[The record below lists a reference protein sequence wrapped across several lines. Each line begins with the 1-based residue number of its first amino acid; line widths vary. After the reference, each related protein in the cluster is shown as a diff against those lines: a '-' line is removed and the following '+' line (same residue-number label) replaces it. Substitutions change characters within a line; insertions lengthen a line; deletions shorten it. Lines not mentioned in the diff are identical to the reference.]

1 MISGRYIWHLSASEI
16 MKQNRNISGLKD
28 PSKESISHRS
38 IFSDSMESRR
48 LLYEINQDKDKE
60 NISLESLTEIVQVSF
75 SSSRSMEKNR
85 ALLYEEGFNIKGI
98 HYVRYKRT
106 ASSAREG
113 NCYFIQEKYKEKMEA
128 WALAGLS
135 YDNKKVMENPVSF
148 ESYQA
153 LTLSNICASVK
164 IPKKAILII
173 PDAKSNFKEDC
184 YAVFGEGDLTVEE
197 KVVEIEN
204 TIWDGEG
211 LLDESCFKEF
221 DEHHSMMLLR
231 NKFFKC
237 CAFNTKLQKWLKKYA
252 TLGGLK
258 KKKGFFTLAKRIE
271 DIKLVCT
278 YSSLK
283 YLKFAEEDNLEAQFN
298 KWISDPTFE
307 EEFGIC
313 KFDKKSKYFDGDM
326 VKSSYTL
333 LNTLALTKEDIASL
347 FEPTIKYRECFKND
361 VHVFSY
367 DLNQNHKKNPL
378 DDAKIQNYKYQIV
391 KDLLN
396 RKQEL
401 YYTPLIK
408 DFRRYQTDN
417 LLKEYKKGRILIEGR
432 YATVLSN
439 PYEFLIALADT
450 DKLIKDK
457 ITPFNYNNPESILLN
472 KEIYSKGFSNDEALT
487 IIRYPHITM
496 GNLWVTKNKKLKDID
511 DYFNLSKEIVVV
523 NSINHN
529 ILQRLNGMD
538 FDSDSVMMTN
548 NPILYKR
555 AKENENRFKVPV
567 NLVEPIKESDIQS
580 FRVDLSKPD
589 SKISNNKVG
598 TVVNYATCL
607 NCLYWDTFHKNKNDP
622 KLEDIYKDIC
632 ILAVLSNME
641 IDSAKRP
648 YPLETSLIIS
658 KLNEKYCYEYKD
670 KNGEIKKSNWPKMP
684 LCFEK
689 SEKKNSLKMKNG
701 MEVGL
706 DYMVKYLLDHPLTN
720 SEEKEVTFESLI
732 SSPYPKKYNGHD
744 KKAIDKLD
752 ELVEEIDS
760 KFKEEK
766 KGLKMRE
773 DVFMNMNAGFQRI
786 LDEYEKEV
794 IKCINNKN
802 RARMAIRKLDDYS
815 KNNISYAWI
824 LLYYFMCREGSK
836 FKDLLGR
843 DYKKPGL
850 RMKTDKDKEYI
861 TLFGHKMA
869 LFDQDLDVS
878 DAIDSIDDDEFYL
891 DDNPYEDYL
900 DEYEDLY

>member
-16 MKQNRNISGLKD
+16 MKQNLNISGLKD

-60 NISLESLTEIVQVSF
+60 NTNLDSITELVQVSF
-75 SSSRSMEKNR
+75 SNSSKKNYR
-85 ALLYEEGFNIKGI
+85 DILYEKGFYIRKI

-106 ASSAREG
+106 ASSARVG
-113 NCYFIQEKYKEKMEA
+113 NCYFIQEKYKNKMEE

-135 YDNKKVMENPVSF
+135 YDNQKVKENPVSF

-173 PDAKSNFKEDC
+173 PDAKSLFKDDC
-184 YAVFGEGDLTVEE
+184 YAVSGNGALKVERKE
-197 KVVEIEN
+197 VEIEN

-211 LLDESCFKEF
+211 LLDESCFNQFSEK
-221 DEHHSMMLLR
+221 HSMMLLR

-258 KKKGFFTLAKRIE
+258 KKKGFFTLAQRLE

-298 KWISDPTFE
+298 KWIFDPTFE

-333 LNTLALTKEDIASL
+333 LNTLALTKEDIESL
-347 FEPTIKYRECFKND
+347 FAPTIQYRESFKND

-367 DLNQNHKKNPL
+367 DLNQNHKKNHF

-396 RKQEL
+396 RKQDL

-417 LLKEYKKGRILIEGR
+417 LLKEYKKGKILIEGR

-450 DKLIKDK
+450 DKLKKDN
-457 ITPFNYNNPESILLN
+457 ITPFNYNNPESLLLN
-472 KEIYSKGFSNDEALT
+472 KEIYSKGFSDDEALT

-496 GNLWVTKNKKLKDID
+496 GNLWVTENMKLTIID

-548 NPILYKR
+548 NPILYTR
-555 AKENENRFKVPV
+555 AKENEDRFKVPV

-580 FRVDLSKPD
+580 FTIDLSKPD

-607 NCLYWDTFHKNKNDP
+607 NCLYWDTFNKDKDNP

-648 YPLETSLIIS
+648 YPCETSMIIS
-658 KLNEKYCYEYKD
+658 NLNEKYCYEYKD
-670 KNGEIKKSNWPKMP
+670 KNGDIKKSNWPKQP
-684 LCFEK
+684 LCFRKSTTKNALKNEK
-689 SEKKNSLKMKNG
+689 G

-706 DYMVKYLLDHPLTN
+706 DYMVKYLLDHPLSN
-720 SEEKEVTFESLI
+720 SEEKEVTFESFI
-732 SSPYPKKYNGHD
+732 SFPYPKKYNGHD

-752 ELVEEIDS
+752 ELLKEIDS

-766 KGLKMRE
+766 KGLKMTE

-786 LDEYEKEV
+786 LDEHEKEV

-802 RARMAIRKLDDYS
+802 RARMAIRKLDNYS
-815 KNNISYAWI
+815 KNNTSYAWI
-824 LLYYFMCREGSK
+824 LLYYFMCSKGSK
-836 FKDLLGR
+836 FKDLLGM

-850 RMKTDKDKEYI
+850 RIKTDKDKEYI

-869 LFDQDLDVS
+869 LLDQDLDSS
-878 DAIDSIDDDEFYL
+878 DAIDSIDEDELYE